1 VSTES
6 LSPTS
11 PAPTDLPRRV
21 APLWAVA
28 GVSALFAWAVW
39 RLGWRGLLTIR
50 AGLGELEWAMLVVLT
65 VAFVYGE
72 GYRALDRRW
81 VPGLI
86 ERARA
91 LRFEH
96 RSLVR
101 LLAPLHGMALIAVSR
116 GRLVRAWLGTLAI
129 VSAVLMVRALPEPWR
144 GIVDFSV
151 AAALAWGLIAIV
163 RRVPAVLRA

>member
-1 VSTES
+1 MSAGS
-6 LSPTS
+6 LSPRTANPPS
-11 PAPTDLPRRV
+11 RI

-39 RLGWRGLLTIR
+39 RLGWRGLMTIR
-50 AGLGELEWAMLVVLT
+50 GGLAGLEWAILVVLT
-65 VAFVYGE
+65 VAFVYAE

-129 VSAVLMVRALPEPWR
+129 VAAILLVRTLPEPWR

-151 AAALAWGLIAIV
+151 AAALAWGLVAIV
-163 RRVPAVLRA
+163 RRVPAVLRL

>member
-1 VSTES
+1 MRAES
-6 LSPTS
+6 LPPT
-11 PAPTDLPRRV
+11 PADLPRRI

-50 AGLGELEWAMLVVLT
+50 GGLGGLEWAILVVLT

-129 VSAVLMVRALPEPWR
+129 VGAILLVRILPEPWR

-151 AAALAWGLIAIV
+151 AAALAWGLVAIV
-163 RRVPAVLRA
+163 RRVPAVLRP